1 MDAEEYRRASRDV
14 WSAVAPGWDRRSP
27 FFEQIARSVT
37 ERMLACLA
45 PRAGGTFLDLA
56 AGSGAVG
63 WPRPPSSGGAAA

>member
-37 ERMLACLA
+37 ERMLAHLA
-45 PRAGGTFLDLA
+45 PRA
-56 AGSGAVG
+56 VG
-63 WPRPPSSGGAAA
+63 RSSIWPPARAPWAWPRPPSSGGAAA